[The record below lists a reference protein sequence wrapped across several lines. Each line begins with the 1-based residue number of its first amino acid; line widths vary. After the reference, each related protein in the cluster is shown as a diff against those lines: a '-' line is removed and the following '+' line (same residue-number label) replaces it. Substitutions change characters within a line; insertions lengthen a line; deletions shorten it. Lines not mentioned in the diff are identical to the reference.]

1 MTQTR
6 EDTFEGRGDRVFWR
20 AWLPEGPA
28 RAVTVLVH
36 GVAEHSGR
44 YGHVGEF
51 LADSGYAVY
60 ALDHIGHGRSGGRRA
75 NLDSV
80 DGAADNVE
88 QLRTIARQQHPDVPA
103 FLLGHSMGSLIVLYL
118 ATRAPIDVAGIVLSA
133 PPLDIPVGNPLQ
145 RLFAPVL
152 YQLTPNLGVL
162 QLDSSTISRD
172 PAVVAAY
179 DNDPLVFRGK
189 LPARTGAEILAA
201 TGTVKSRLGALTV
214 PTLVLHGTADTL
226 AAPSSSDM
234 LERGAAARDLT
245 VIRYDGLY
253 HEVFNEPERHT
264 VLGDVQQWI
273 QAHLSAQ

>member
-1 MTQTR
+1 MSRTK
-6 EDTFEGRGDRVFWR
+6 EDAFEGRGGRIFWR
-20 AWLPEGPA
+20 AWLPDGSA
-28 RAVTVLVH
+28 RAVVVLVH

-44 YGHVGEF
+44 YAHVGEA
-51 LADSGYAVY
+51 LAGTGYAVY
-60 ALDHIGHGRSGGRRA
+60 ALDHIGHGRSGGHRA

-88 QLRTIARQQHPDVPA
+88 QLRSIAEQQHPGAPV

-118 ATRAPIDVAGIVLSA
+118 ATRAPIEVAGLVLSA

-145 RLFAPVL
+145 RVFAPVL
-152 YQLTPNLGVL
+152 SKLTPNLGVL

-189 LPARTGAEILAA
+189 LPARTGAEILA
-201 TGTVKSRLGALTV
+201 TTETVKGRLAALTV
-214 PTLVLHGTADTL
+214 PTLVLHGTADAL

-234 LERGAAARDLT
+234 LERGAGAKDLT

-253 HEVFNEPERHT
+253 HEVFNEPERDT
-264 VLGDVQQWI
+264 VLADVQRWLQT
-273 QAHLSAQ
+273 HLPAQ